1 MDLQDLYLLN
11 LAVTVCMFI
20 VLVVRAWIEYK
31 HFRNMWNEL
40 EWRRTRVEVSHI
52 LSSEKEMFLQFDRG
66 QELYTL
72 LREIFGVIEE

>member
-31 HFRNMWNEL
+31 HFRNMWSEL
-40 EWRRTRVEVSHI
+40 EWRRTRVEVSNI
-52 LSSEKEMFLQFDRG
+52 LTSEKEMFLQFERG

-72 LREIFGVIEE
+72 LRQIFGITEE